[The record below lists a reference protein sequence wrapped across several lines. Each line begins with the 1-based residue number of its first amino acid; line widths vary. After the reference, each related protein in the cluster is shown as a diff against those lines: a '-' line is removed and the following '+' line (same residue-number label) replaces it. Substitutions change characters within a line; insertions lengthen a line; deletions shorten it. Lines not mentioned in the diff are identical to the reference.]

1 MAIAAGGGAGAFT
14 GWLLALLG
22 RRELQRLYRGR
33 DRRLPS
39 VWWSASPAAGLV
51 AGVSA
56 GFAGLDVDA
65 VVGVAGVAAALGLA
79 AAADLRR
86 RLIPNVAVL
95 AIAFQ
100 GLYDAAV
107 YGRLSEA
114 AIAAALSA
122 GILLVPF
129 AIGRGRGGVGRGGI
143 GWGDVKLAAAIGAW
157 LGPLAPMA
165 IVAGSAIGMLWWAVR
180 SFQRGFRL
188 SWRIPYGTALAGGV
202 ALVVGWRLV
211 SFAG

>member
-33 DRRLPS
+33 DRRLPK
-39 VWWSASPAAGLV
+39 VAWSASPAAGLA

-129 AIGRGRGGVGRGGI
+129 AIGRGRGGVGRG
-143 GWGDVKLAAAIGAW
+143 DLKLAAAIGAW

-165 IVAGSAIGMLWWAVR
+165 IVAGSAIGIGLWLRR
-180 SFQRGFRL
+180 SLRDGFRL

-202 ALVVGWRLV
+202 ALVVGWRLAILV
-211 SFAG
+211 G

>member
-1 MAIAAGGGAGAFT
+1 MDAI
-14 GWLLALLG
+14 
-22 RRELQRLYRGR
+22 
-33 DRRLPS
+33 S
-39 VWWSASPAAGLV
+39 H
-51 AGVSA
+51 
-56 GFAGLDVDA
+56 
-65 VVGVAGVAAALGLA
+65 
-79 AAADLRR
+79 
-86 RLIPNVAVL
+86 
-95 AIAFQ
+95 
-100 GLYDAAV
+100 
-107 YGRLSEA
+107 EA
-114 AIAAALSA
+114 AIAAAMSA
-122 GILLVPF
+122 GLLLVPF

-211 SFAG
+211 SFALA